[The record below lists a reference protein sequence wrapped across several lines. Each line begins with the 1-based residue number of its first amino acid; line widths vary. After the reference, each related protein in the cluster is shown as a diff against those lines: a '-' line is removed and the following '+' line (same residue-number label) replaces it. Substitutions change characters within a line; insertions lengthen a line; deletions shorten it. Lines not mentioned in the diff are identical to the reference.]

1 MLIKYT
7 IHPSTTDQDKK
18 TIYSWYMIVFSL
30 IRCKCLLPYRTDDRQ
45 FEVFSNVRWIVL
57 LLLELIGAAFFFA
70 FERVKGSNTF
80 GCCLFDCI
88 CLISMFFIY
97 KINEAASSQQPDNKV
112 PLLNCLHLQP
122 QSKQKLLERKD
133 KKVRQLKVDNSIYN
147 MALYT
152 LIDPVVIEEMQTN
165 YMDQSDGKT

>member
-1 MLIKYT
+1 
-7 IHPSTTDQDKK
+7 
-18 TIYSWYMIVFSL
+18 
-30 IRCKCLLPYRTDDRQ
+30 
-45 FEVFSNVRWIVL
+45 
-57 LLLELIGAAFFFA
+57 
-70 FERVKGSNTF
+70 
-80 GCCLFDCI
+80 
-88 CLISMFFIY
+88 MFFIY